1 MSPTSSALSDRIWG
15 ILACPACGGALE
27 PAGTAA
33 RCSRCGTGF
42 SRDENGQLDLRLRD
56 VKTAPIEIRVPG
68 SSSPALD
75 AGRSFE
81 RLAPKANPEVDLSQ
95 LKGPCHLPHDLR
107 SHIPRAPRSG
117 SFALDLGCGAQV
129 HQEVCTLAGYEY
141 VGLDYG
147 TPEAMLL
154 GDAQAL
160 PFADGV
166 FSFTISIAVIEH
178 VPYPLLLM
186 REAFRTLAPGGI
198 FLGTVAFLEPFH
210 QRSLYHHTHLG
221 LLNDLAF
228 AGFQVDHVAPVSGW
242 PGLVAQAHMGWFP
255 NSPRW
260 LARALTFPLLAL
272 QRAWWAA
279 GHLVD
284 REATDDRRRLK
295 NAGALL
301 FVARR
306 PAAGTS
312 SG

>member
-1 MSPTSSALSDRIWG
+1 MG
-15 ILACPACGGALE
+15 F
-27 PAGTAA
+27 PAGP
-33 RCSRCGTGF
+33 
-42 SRDENGQLDLRLRD
+42 DGQLDLRLRD
-56 VKTAPIEIRVPG
+56 SKACRLEIQLPG
-68 SSSPALD
+68 SASPALD
-75 AGRSFE
+75 AGRTFR
-81 RLAPKANPEVDLSQ
+81 RLEPQAQPAVDLTK

-107 SHIPRAPRSG
+107 THIPRAVTPG
-117 SFALDLGCGAQV
+117 AFALDLGCGAQV
-129 HQEVCTLAGYEY
+129 HQEVCELAGYEY

-160 PFADGV
+160 PFGDAV

-186 REAFRTLAPGGI
+186 RETFRTLAPGGI

-228 AGFQVDHVAPVSGW
+228 AGFEVQHVAPVSGW
-242 PGLVAQAHMGWFP
+242 PGMVAQAHMGWFP
-255 NSPRW
+255 GAPRW
-260 LARALTFPLLAL
+260 FARALVLPLLAL
-272 QRAWWAA
+272 QRVWWTL

-306 PAAGTS
+306 PFLR
-312 SG
+312 